1 MKKICIVDDEV
12 LIGEILAGY
21 LSDDYEV
28 KLFDDSRKAK
38 PHLLEN
44 NYDIVI
50 SDIKMPGI
58 TGLELLAAVRE
69 VNPNCRFIL
78 MSGHG
83 DNDVEVLNLIKEPYT
98 EFLPKPFES
107 LDDIDEA
114 IKTLLNK

>member
-1 MKKICIVDDEV
+1 MKKLCIVDDEV

-21 LSDDYEV
+21 LSEDYEITV
-28 KLFDDSRKAK
+28 FADSRKAM

-44 NYDIVI
+44 NYDLIL

-69 VNPNCRFIL
+69 VNPVCKFIL

-83 DNDVEVLNLIKEPYT
+83 DNDAEVLKVMRDPNTK
-98 EFLPKPFES
+98 FLPKPFES

-114 IKTLLNK
+114 ILELLSK